1 MTARTAQAMGRRR
14 RGDPVSGWL
23 VLDKPAGPTST
34 TAVNRCRWLLNAQ
47 KAGHAGTLDPLA
59 SGILPIAFGEATKCI
74 NFLTDATK
82 TYRFTIRFGTSTTT
96 DDGEGEVLAESASRP
111 VPDDITALLDRF
123 TGDILQVPP
132 AFSAIKIDGQ
142 RAYDLARDGQPPEM
156 KARPV
161 QVERLSLLGMPDD
174 DHAELEM
181 VCGKGTY
188 VRSLARDIGALLGI
202 PAHASAIRRTAV
214 GSFEESGSI
223 SLATFEGLCHKRSG
237 LEALKPVETALDDIP
252 ALAVT
257 GEQADR
263 MRHGQAVRV
272 LNFTYRDDE
281 LICAMHDQRPVA
293 LARYRAEWVEPV
305 RVFNL

>member
-1 MTARTAQAMGRRR
+1 MGRRR
-14 RGDPVSGWL
+14 RGDHVSGWL
-23 VLDKPAGPTST
+23 VLDKPVGPTST
-34 TAVNRCRWLLNAQ
+34 DAVNKCRRLLNAQ

-74 NFLTDATK
+74 NFLTDASK
-82 TYRFTIRFGTSTTT
+82 TYRFHIRVGASTTT
-96 DDGEGEVLAESASRP
+96 DDGEGEVVAESDARP
-111 VPDDITALLDRF
+111 DADQIRAMLDRF
-123 TGDILQVPP
+123 TGDIAQVPP

-142 RAYDLARDGQPPEM
+142 RAYDLARDGRPPEM
-156 KARPV
+156 KAREV
-161 QVERLSLLGMPDD
+161 HVESLEFLGMTDAD
-174 DHAELEM
+174 NAEMEM

-188 VRSLARDIGALLGI
+188 VRSLARDIGGVLGI
-202 PAHASAIRRTAV
+202 PAHASSIRRTAV
-214 GSFEESGSI
+214 GGFTEAGSI
-223 SLATFEGLCHKRSG
+223 SLETFEGLCHKRSG

-263 MRHGQAVRV
+263 MKHGQAVRV

-293 LARYRAEWVEPV
+293 LARYRAEWVEPI
-305 RVFNL
+305 RVFNF